1 MLPASSSSL
10 VLSFRE
16 GEEMLVDC
24 ASVGALTTGGGTV
37 TGCGA
42 TGDDETT
49 KGSVGGSDAIGPPT
63 VMVNI
68 G

>member
-1 MLPASSSSL
+1 
-10 VLSFRE
+10 
-16 GEEMLVDC
+16 MLVVC

-42 TGDDETT
+42 TGDAETT